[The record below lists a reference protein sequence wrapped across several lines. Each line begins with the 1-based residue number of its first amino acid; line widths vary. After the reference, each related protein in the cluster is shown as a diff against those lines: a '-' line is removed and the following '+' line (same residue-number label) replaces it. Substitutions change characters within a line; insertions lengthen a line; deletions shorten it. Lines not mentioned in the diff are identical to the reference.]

1 MSDQQGENVV
11 PIKRR
16 NSPTRSAS
24 NTRASRRRELL
35 RGNANSLRHGIYATV
50 ANLPDITT
58 EVALIYAA
66 RPSLDPI
73 ADRRLVE
80 ACATASAQYSRAVV
94 AMERDGFTSALVAA
108 ARDFGNRAERLERA
122 VHERANERAKAQ
134 AAATARPDLSAYR
147 PSAVE
152 DAS

>member
-1 MSDQQGENVV
+1 MTGENVV

-16 NSPTRSAS
+16 PSTTRATS
-24 NTRASRRRELL
+24 NERASRRRELL
-35 RGNANSLRHGIYATV
+35 KGNANAWRHGIYSKVGNIPDVTV
-50 ANLPDITT
+50 
-58 EVALIYAA
+58 EVGLIFAA
-66 RPSLDPI
+66 RPTLDPI

-80 ACATASAQYSRAVV
+80 ACALASCQYARAVV
-94 AMERDGFTSALVAA
+94 AMEAEGFTSALVAA

-122 VHERANERAKAQ
+122 VHERAAERAKAQ

-152 DAS
+152 TAS